1 MLPESANYEV
11 LSNYETTEQPS
22 VTYRLDREKKRI
34 VAVYDN
40 YIENIRQAV
49 YLILNIERYEYAMFS
64 WNYGVELNDLFGRE
78 RQYVIPMLMLRIK
91 EALTQDDRI
100 MNVTNFSFNAN
111 RSVYSVSFTVV
122 TKYANVDIKDV
133 IFNV

>member
-1 MLPESANYEV
+1 MLPQSANYEV

-22 VTYRLDREKKRI
+22 ITYKLDRENKRI
-34 VAVYDN
+34 VAVYDD
-40 YIENIRQAV
+40 YTESIRQAV

-91 EALTQDDRI
+91 EALIQDDRI
-100 MNVTNFSFNAN
+100 VNVTNFSFDVN
-111 RSVYSVSFTVV
+111 RSVYSASFTVV
-122 TKYANVDIKDV
+122 TKYADVDMEDV